1 MEPMSTRSGEGFLCN
16 FVSIELAS
24 GDGFVDSR
32 EVLEDDSPGAEI
44 QMADFGVAHLTVGKS
59 DIGAA
64 GAEFAARI
72 IAIKLIVKRRAREE
86 RGVAIFF
93 CLGFAVRIN
102 TPAVANDQQCGAS
115 HTREL
120 SRRLPRSTSC
130 SFSCICGKRK

>member
-1 MEPMSTRSGEGFLCN
+1 MSTRRGEDFLCN
-16 FVSIELAS
+16 FVSIELAG

-32 EVLEDDSPGAEI
+32 EVLKDDAPGAEI
-44 QMADFGVAHLTVGKS
+44 QMADFGIAHLAVGKS

-64 GAEFAARI
+64 RAKFAARI
-72 IAIKLIVKRRAREE
+72 IVIKPIVKRRAREK
-86 RGVAIFF
+86 RGVSVFF
-93 CLGFAVRIN
+93 CLGFAVGIN
-102 TPAVANDQQCGAS
+102 TPAVANDQHYRAS

>member
-16 FVSIELAS
+16 LVSIELAG

-32 EVLEDDSPGAEI
+32 EVLENDAPGAEI
-44 QMADFGVAHLTVGKS
+44 QMADFGIAHLAVGKS

-64 GAEFAARI
+64 RAKFAARI
-72 IAIKLIVKRRAREE
+72 IAIKLILKRRVREE

-93 CLGFAVRIN
+93 CLAFAARIN
-102 TPAVANDQQCGAS
+102 APAVANDQHYRAS

-120 SRRLPRSTSC
+120 S
-130 SFSCICGKRK
+130 